1 MYAVPGDSRGR
12 SQTENRQESH
22 GFLSELLPLTKG
34 GAYAV
39 WAAGGVFC
47 KGKETEK
54 PGRNEEMTC

>member
-12 SQTENRQESH
+12 SQTENRQGSH

-34 GAYAV
+34 SAYAV

-47 KGKETEK
+47 KGKETE
-54 PGRNEEMTC
+54 

>member
-34 GAYAV
+34 SAYAV
-39 WAAGGVFC
+39 WAAGGAFC